1 MKNLILAVT
10 SFCSSILAPI
20 ANLWARIY
28 MGLIFWNSGV
38 AKLADMEETVENFD
52 PEEDG
57 DFIISFLPESI
68 PPEIPAYMATIGELV
83 LPAML
88 FVGLFTR
95 FGALGL
101 LIMTI
106 VIQFFVDGFS
116 FDFHYLWMIIFAMLV
131 AYGGDKLSLD
141 YLLGRKLKR

>member
-1 MKNLILAVT
+1 
-10 SFCSSILAPI
+10 
-20 ANLWARIY
+20 
-28 MGLIFWNSGV
+28 
-38 AKLADMEETVENFD
+38 MEETVENFD